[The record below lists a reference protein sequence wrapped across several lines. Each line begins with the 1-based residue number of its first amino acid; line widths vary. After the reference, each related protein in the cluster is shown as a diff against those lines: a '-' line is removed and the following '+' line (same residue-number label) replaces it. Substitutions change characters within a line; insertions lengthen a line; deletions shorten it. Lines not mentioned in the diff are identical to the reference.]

1 MRSAIVVGSGIGGLA
16 AAIAL
21 ERSRCEV
28 LVLEQAPELIEV
40 GAGLTLWPNGVRA
53 LAALGLG
60 EVRDFGSVQGA
71 GGVRIPSGRWL
82 TRIDMS
88 QIRDRFGEPV
98 LGVHRA
104 DLLRLLLERA
114 RQGSEIR
121 LGVTVRRV
129 RQDSS
134 GVTAVLA
141 DGSEARADIVVGA
154 DGVDSVVRRQLY
166 PDSRSRYAGFSAWR
180 AVIQTEGPAPGM
192 QGETMGIGQL
202 FGFVPIEPQRIYWF
216 AAARVPE
223 QPSYQGGSNREEL
236 TRRFGEWHDPIPR
249 LVRDTP
255 EDQIHYH
262 PIHEVPSLPAWSV
275 GRVTLLGDA
284 AHAMTPN
291 LGQGA
296 CQALEDAVALGET
309 VGAESDP
316 VAALAAYQRAR
327 LRRATGIAARSRLT
341 SRVALAN
348 HPLTAA
354 LRNLVIGLIPNG
366 AVTRGLSPILSWEPP
381 LAPADSSTPN
391 EI

>member
-21 ERSRCEV
+21 ERSRYEV
-28 LVLEQAPELIEV
+28 LVLEQAPELTEV

-71 GGVRIPSGRWL
+71 GGVRVPSGRWL
-82 TRIDMS
+82 SRSDMS
-88 QIRDRFGEPV
+88 QVRTRFGEPV

-104 DLLRLLLERA
+104 DLQRLLLERA
-114 RQGSEIR
+114 LQASEIR

-141 DGSEARADIVVGA
+141 DGSETRADIVVGA
-154 DGVDSVVRRQLY
+154 DGVDSVVRCQLY

-180 AVIQTEGPAPGM
+180 AVIQTEGPGPGVP
-192 QGETMGIGQL
+192 GETMGTGQL
-202 FGFVPIEPQRIYWF
+202 FGFVPLARQRIYWF
-216 AAARVPE
+216 AAARLPE
-223 QPSYQGGSNREEL
+223 QPSYQDGANQEEL
-236 TRRFGEWHDPIPR
+236 IRRFGKWHDPIPG
-249 LVRDTP
+249 LIRDTP
-255 EDQIHYH
+255 EDQILYH

-309 VGAESDP
+309 VAAESDP

-341 SRVALAN
+341 SRVALVS
-348 HPLTAA
+348 HPLTVA
-354 LRNLVIGLIPNG
+354 LRNLVIRLIPNR
-366 AVTRGLSPILSWEPP
+366 ALTRGLSPILSWEPQ
-381 LAPADSSTPN
+381 LAPADPSMPN